1 MHQLIK
7 IPHTKDRKITIAD
20 PERTD
25 GHRSIQTTLLFLLSS
40 TTSRRQQQRPR
51 RRPQFDQIQNPPVLT
66 AVLDSLPVARRG
78 CSVLNSIPHSCPV
91 LLTRRRSRSIRFL
104 LCCSDGPE
112 NSRCALLDRAH
123 ICTLGRNFYDV
134 VKDGEGRCRTI
145 EESFFLFY

>member
-1 MHQLIK
+1 LFVY
-7 IPHTKDRKITIAD
+7 PD

-104 LCCSDGPE
+104 LCCSGKQPPYLCLQLACFLNAKSPISIKRMEYGWMDG
-112 NSRCALLDRAH
+112 LLCCVAS
-123 ICTLGRNFYDV
+123 TL
-134 VKDGEGRCRTI
+134 
-145 EESFFLFY
+145 